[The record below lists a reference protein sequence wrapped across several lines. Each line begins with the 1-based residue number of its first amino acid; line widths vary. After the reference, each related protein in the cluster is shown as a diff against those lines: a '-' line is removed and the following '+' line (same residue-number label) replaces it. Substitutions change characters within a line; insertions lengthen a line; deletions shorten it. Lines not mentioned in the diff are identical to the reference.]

1 MVKQSTNIKIK
12 GYHFSELTSK
22 YQVTYSNGYY
32 SVPKEKAVAFKQE
45 LEQFNY
51 LAM

>member
-1 MVKQSTNIKIK
+1 MTVKVK

-32 SVPKEKAVAFKQE
+32 LVPQEKAAAFKEE
-45 LEQFNY
+45 LKQFNY
-51 LAM
+51 LAQ